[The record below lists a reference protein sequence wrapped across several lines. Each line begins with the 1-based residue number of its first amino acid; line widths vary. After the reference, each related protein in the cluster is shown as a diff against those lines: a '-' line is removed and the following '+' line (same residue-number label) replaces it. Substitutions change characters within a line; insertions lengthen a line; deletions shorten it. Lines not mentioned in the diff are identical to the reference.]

1 MAPASVTRP
10 RPGGAGAERAL
21 DARVS
26 AQRVADVL
34 AAALHVGVEIVD
46 RDLVRLAASETTAL
60 RRHGPPA
67 PALYLTAMRTRLPAW
82 ADEAEPRDGPV
93 AAFPI
98 VAAGDAVGAIGLQS
112 VLTEQ
117 GTALRAQRR
126 KVADLVA
133 AMAEPLRGAAGW
145 RTAPAAAG
153 GSDGTPGAVLE
164 ALPDGVLAADG
175 AGVVLYCNRAA
186 LQMLRAEMDLTG
198 QILAHVYPPAAEHG
212 RPPAAPQTREV
223 VFDRLD
229 HRFRFLETRGPLRMR
244 HGASG
249 AVIVLRTTG
258 AGTSSV
264 RSSLPTLE
272 EVERQLIEEAL
283 ARHGT
288 TGAGKRR
295 AARALGISLS
305 TLYRKIPKPLAR
317 RRTR

>member
-1 MAPASVTRP
+1 MAPASVTRV
-10 RPGGAGAERAL
+10 RPGGAGAARAL
-21 DARVS
+21 DARAS

-82 ADEAEPRDGPV
+82 ADEAGPRDAPV

-126 KVADLVA
+126 KVAELVA

-145 RTAPAAAG
+145 RTAGATAG
-153 GSDGTPGAVLE
+153 RPDGTLSAVLE
-164 ALPDGVLAADG
+164 ALPDGVFAADG

-198 QILAHVYPPAAEHG
+198 QILAHVYPPAAEPG
-212 RPPAAPQTREV
+212 PPPAVPQTREV
-223 VFDRLD
+223 VFDRHG
-229 HRFRFLETRGPLRMR
+229 HRFRFLETRGPLRMG
-244 HGASG
+244 HGALG
-249 AVIVLRTTG
+249 IFFVLRPGPG
-258 AGTSSV
+258 ASSV
-264 RSSLPTLE
+264 HASLPTLE
-272 EVERQLIEEAL
+272 EAERQLIEQAL

-305 TLYRKIPKPLAR
+305 TLYRKLPKPPAR
-317 RRTR
+317 RRPR

>member
-1 MAPASVTRP
+1 MTRA
-10 RPGGAGAERAL
+10 RPSAGAEHASL
-21 DARVS
+21 DARAS

-46 RDLVRLAASETTAL
+46 RDFVRLAASETTAL
-60 RRHGPPA
+60 RRLGPPT

-82 ADEAEPRDGPV
+82 ADEAGPRDGPI

-145 RTAPAAAG
+145 RAAAPTG
-153 GSDGTPGAVLE
+153 GRPDGTLSAVLE
-164 ALPDGVLAADG
+164 ALPDGVLATDG

-212 RPPAAPQTREV
+212 RPSAAPQTREV
-223 VFDRLD
+223 DFDRHG
-229 HRFRFLETRGPLRMR
+229 HRFRFLETRGPLRMGNGALGTFFALR
-244 HGASG
+244 AGAGAS
-249 AVIVLRTTG
+249 
-258 AGTSSV
+258 SV
-264 RSSLPTLE
+264 QSSLPTLE
-272 EVERQLIEEAL
+272 EAERQLIEEAL

-288 TGAGKRR
+288 TGTGKRR

-305 TLYRKIPKPLAR
+305 TLYRKLPKPPAR

>member
-1 MAPASVTRP
+1 MTRA
-10 RPGGAGAERAL
+10 RPGGALVAPAAL
-21 DARVS
+21 DARAS

-46 RDLVRLAASETTAL
+46 RDLVRLAASETTAS
-60 RRHGPPA
+60 RRHRPPT
-67 PALYLTAMRTRLPAW
+67 PSLYLTAMRTRLPAW
-82 ADEAEPRDGPV
+82 ADEAEPGDGPV

-133 AMAEPLRGAAGW
+133 AMVEPLRGAAGW
-145 RTAPAAAG
+145 RTAAATAG
-153 GSDGTPGAVLE
+153 RPDGTPGAVLD

-186 LQMLRAEMDLTG
+186 LQMLRAEMDLAG
-198 QILAHVYPPAAEHG
+198 QILAHWYPPAAEHG
-212 RPPAAPQTREV
+212 RPPAEPRTREV
-223 VFDRLD
+223 VFDRHGL
-229 HRFRFLETRGPLRMR
+229 RFRCLETRGPLRMAN
-244 HGASG
+244 GALG
-249 AVIVLRTTG
+249 TFFVLRV
-258 AGTSSV
+258 ADADASPAH
-264 RSSLPTLE
+264 SSLPTLE
-272 EVERQLIEEAL
+272 EAERQLIDEAL

-305 TLYRKIPKPLAR
+305 TLYRKLRKPAARPR
-317 RRTR
+317 RR